1 MRQQLLRTHMLMAE
15 GPDAL
20 PGALAMCPCGTRTL
34 PPYPLLSASA
44 VLSMS
49 QETRWRPLSWELR
62 PQTPLSPILLQQ
74 MFPPAALAACTL
86 HTLISST
93 VPGLALSPHPGIRAS
108 GCSAVHSPAGT
119 WHILPLI
126 ALAQTQHPC

>member
-1 MRQQLLRTHMLMAE
+1 MRQQLLRTHMLVAE

-74 MFPPAALAACTL
+74 MSPLLPRQPALCTR
-86 HTLISST
+86 
-93 VPGLALSPHPGIRAS
+93 LSPAQ
-108 GCSAVHSPAGT
+108 SPA
-119 WHILPLI
+119 LP
-126 ALAQTQHPC
+126 